1 MCLFNKKDTISKRR
15 VTKMINEMLQQ
26 EKLVTTKVDNYTK
39 TGNAVFS
46 TTIMNIAFKYG
57 IKDI

>member
-1 MCLFNKKDTISKRR
+1 MCRRKNKEVMKVDT
-15 VTKMINEMLQQ
+15 VVKMLHEILKE

-46 TTIMNIAFKYG
+46 TSIMNIAFKYG

>member
-1 MCLFNKKDTISKRR
+1 MCRKNKKLYIEQTQ
-15 VTKMINEMLQQ
+15 VLKMLHEMLRQ

-57 IKDI
+57 FKDI